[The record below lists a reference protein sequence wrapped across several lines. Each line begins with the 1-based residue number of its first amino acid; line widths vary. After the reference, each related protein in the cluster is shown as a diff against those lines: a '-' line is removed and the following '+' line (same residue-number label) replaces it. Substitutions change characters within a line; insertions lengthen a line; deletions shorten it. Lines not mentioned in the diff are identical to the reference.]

1 MFITLFLTQIVVLYL
16 FCTSHS
22 YRKQERKLRPCTFT
36 FVLLFCELVTRN
48 FACSTARLNDGSGCE
63 PKIRPTCFLPCS
75 FASLYSTRE
84 KFPTLMM
91 TTFWFPPGV
100 DKTAP
105 PLSSSTCLALLAEAV
120 PRIGAVLFSHPILC
134 YVTPMGFLGLPS
146 PEGAE

>member
-63 PKIRPTCFLPCS
+63 PKIRPTCF
-75 FASLYSTRE
+75 
-84 KFPTLMM
+84 FPMPVC
-91 TTFWFPPGV
+91 FFVFNQGKISHV
-100 DKTAP
+100 DDDG
-105 PLSSSTCLALLAEAV
+105 SGC
-120 PRIGAVLFSHPILC
+120 PIDNS
-134 YVTPMGFLGLPS
+134 MRR
-146 PEGAE
+146 